1 MERALNRPGR
11 YVTRRVCHTA
21 SSSCDALV
29 SCSCPRYSATPLS
42 AMLHQ
47 PAHATVN
54 HSAHAV
60 DGAGKVYF
68 NDFERLV
75 KERLARRHV
84 PPPGQAAQQHSARPP
99 LADQKNP
106 ASDNYALF
114 GVQESRS
121 LLGKRKAADVH
132 TDDHDHEHAALNA
145 ADDACTDYQT
155 CEDLWDALS
164 SALASSRDA
173 TCSAYVNFRG
183 SYALVADPKTPPR
196 RRVEL
201 VSKDLRRFA
210 KLPHR

>member
-1 MERALNRPGR
+1 
-11 YVTRRVCHTA
+11 
-21 SSSCDALV
+21 
-29 SCSCPRYSATPLS
+29 
-42 AMLHQ
+42 MLHQ

-132 TDDHDHEHAALNA
+132 TDDHDHEHPH
-145 ADDACTDYQT
+145 
-155 CEDLWDALS
+155 EG
-164 SALASSRDA
+164 ASSSCRR
-173 TCSAYVNFRG
+173 TCVGSRSCRTGRSHIF
-183 SYALVADPKTPPR
+183 SYAYSDSRCPSLRVCAAKREKGDSSIAPVTGR
-196 RRVEL
+196 RPTHASAAATAFNPGKRHL
-201 VSKDLRRFA
+201 CLG
-210 KLPHR
+210 HR